1 MPENWQKYA
10 TVLKILIG
18 YLQMLSVFGRIN
30 TVAWPPIFQ
39 GFLNLLDQLL
49 NDFLR
54 VTAFVSELLMPF
66 DCIYDDVN
74 AYDWLWMTFIL
85 PLICSVVIIFVACL
99 AVSVARPVKQCG
111 YYFSS
116 LGPALWNIH
125 IWLGLLLYPSISRE
139 MLSQFICTNVHGVRY
154 LSSDTSLDTI
164 LQSGAGV
171 FLRRGLSFTL
181 LVPLCCFLDAK
192 VPIHEREPSDETE
205 PDEVEK
211 SRRHLGRRISLS
223 WYLEEHGWWFERPTF

>member
-74 AYDWLWMTFIL
+74 AYDWLWMTFHSSAT
-85 PLICSVVIIFVACL
+85 CSVVIIFVACL

-125 IWLGLLLYPSISRE
+125 IWLGSSPVPVHISRDAQPIHMHE
-139 MLSQFICTNVHGVRY
+139 CPWCSVSQ
-154 LSSDTSLDTI
+154 LDTSLECDTPEWGGWCI
-164 LQSGAGV
+164 LAALQYP
-171 FLRRGLSFTL
+171 L
-181 LVPLCCFLDAK
+181 LCWISAMLFSLDAK
-192 VPIHEREPSDETE
+192 VPIHEREPSDEG
-205 PDEVEK
+205 
-211 SRRHLGRRISLS
+211 S
-223 WYLEEHGWWFERPTF
+223 